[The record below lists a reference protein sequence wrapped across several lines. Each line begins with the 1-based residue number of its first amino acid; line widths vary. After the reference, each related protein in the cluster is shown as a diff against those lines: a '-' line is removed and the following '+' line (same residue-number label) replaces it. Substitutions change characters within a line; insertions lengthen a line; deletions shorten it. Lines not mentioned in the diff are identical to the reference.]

1 MEFVSLLLK
10 FGVAPL
16 PVPAAWSALPLRLIV
31 GFGFVQHGYAKLS
44 RGADGFIAIL
54 QAIGV
59 PFADLL
65 GWATIIVEIV
75 GGLLI
80 LAGAFARQSL
90 LWR

>member
-1 MEFVSLLLK
+1 
-10 FGVAPL
+10 
-16 PVPAAWSALPLRLIV
+16 
-31 GFGFVQHGYAKLS
+31 VQNGYAKLS

-54 QAIGV
+54 HAMGV